1 MKHFRYTTYHYPT
14 MKTLQNRIHHCLF
27 LLLTALS
34 LVAFFPSHSIAQG
47 KKVFVGTGSGF
58 IDYPNAQVTLNLKDD
73 DTVVI
78 NPGKYKLMN
87 FRNIT
92 ASPGHKITIINSG
105 LVEIGPDPSPSTFSN
120 LTNVEIRGDGA
131 PGIEFG
137 FYLHDLIRGISIDGT
152 MSGVYFSYFKMVN
165 IIDYGVFFYNPS
177 LVYNGT
183 NNKTSL
189 FYDIKFLH
197 FDVYNIK
204 TTFLQLGLFGRVMD
218 DGLVSMFRKLEV
230 AYCTVQYS
238 DQQDVFHLSKAL
250 EANVHHNRLLHLG
263 ANDYRHTGIIYL
275 YGSGEVHHN
284 YISDYWG
291 SGLRAHSFSL
301 DTVGKVN
308 IYNNVMVNSRKYSGI
323 EAQCTPEDIAW
334 SPYMKYCN
342 FKIYNNTFGN
352 LSAADWQAAMI
363 DSYNA
368 VGGTIEIKN
377 NLGFN
382 IQRDKPFDPTKNYVY
397 TQLNIT
403 KPDTAGNVY
412 GKTFVDIGLKDD
424 SSCLL
429 NITSPAIDKGV
440 TPGFFNDDID
450 GVTRPQSGAFDI
462 GAHEYL
468 TGIVF
473 PVSNAGADTSTV
485 LPKDSIALS
494 GLSSYNPTGGAL
506 TYKWS
511 QVAGPSTAAFKSDTS
526 AKPML
531 TNLVQGTYQ
540 IKLTVTNTQGHSNED
555 IVVVVVSPV
564 PVFPPVAKAGGTI
577 TITLPVN
584 STGLNGAGS
593 TNPAGGVLKYAWI
606 KVAGPTSFAISGD
619 TTATPFT
626 SSLVAGTYKIKLT
639 VTNSNG
645 LIHADTATIIVN
657 PAPVPTANAGADIS
671 MVLPTNTATLNGSA
685 STTPGGG
692 ALTYVWTKVSGPASF
707 TITGDST
714 VSASVS
720 NLIEGVYQVKLTVT
734 NTAGITSTDF
744 ININVSAA
752 PVAIAAAGADINIVL
767 PANSTM
773 LNGSASFSTGGG
785 ALTYAWSLV
794 TGPASFTIGGAS
806 TATPSIS
813 NLVQGIYQIKLT
825 VTNAQGSSADDIV
838 AVTVS
843 PAPIYPPVSNAGQDV
858 TITLP
863 TNSVILNGEQSFN
876 PAGGALTYAWTM
888 VSGPATYNITGA
900 ASATPTMS
908 NLIEGAYQMKLTV
921 TNAQGASSEDQ
932 VTINVNPMP
941 ASPPV
946 ANAGADITL
955 TLPANSTSLNGTGSS
970 NAAGGVLT
978 YAWSLVSG
986 SSSFAIS
993 GAGLATPIISNLT
1006 EGSYHMKLIVTNAQG
1021 LSAEDVVT
1029 VTVNLPAP
1037 PIAAAGSDVTIV
1049 LPVNSTSLDGSGSAN
1064 PGGGALNYTWS
1075 KIGGPAAFTISGAS
1089 TARPTLSNLSAGVY
1103 QVQLAVSNSAGV
1115 TTTDVVNVSVNMPLL
1130 SVPMTSNDTTINFP
1144 GGYAIL
1150 DGTKSYGTGGATI
1163 TAYTWQQLS
1172 GPTTAA
1178 ITNSNASK
1186 TNATNLEP
1194 GLYVFQLSITDDY
1207 GQVAKTTFKVT
1218 VVSTT
1223 RYNRKISLYPNPCAD
1238 KLNLHIISDSLGK
1251 AIIRITNLSG
1261 VIMITQPFE
1270 KTQLVADVPI
1280 NTNRLPAGMYVI
1292 EVIVD
1297 NKVQLLDKFVKR

>member
-1 MKHFRYTTYHYPT
+1 
-14 MKTLQNRIHHCLF
+14 MKTLHNRISHCIL
-27 LLLTALS
+27 LLLTAFALS
-34 LVAFFPSHSIAQG
+34 AAFPALSHAQG
-47 KKVFVGTGSGF
+47 KKVFVGTGTGF

-165 IIDYGVFFYNPS
+165 IVDYGVFFYNPS
-177 LVYNGT
+177 LVYDGT
-183 NNKTSL
+183 NNKNSL

-197 FDVYNIK
+197 FSVYNIK

-230 AYCTVQYS
+230 AYCTVDYS

-250 EANVHHNRLLHLG
+250 EANVHHNRLSHLG

-301 DTVGKVN
+301 DTVGKVYV
-308 IYNNVMVNSRKYSGI
+308 YNNVMVGSRKYSGI
-323 EAQCTPEDIAW
+323 EAQCTPEDIAY
-334 SPYMKYCN
+334 SSYMRYCN

-352 LSAADWQAAMI
+352 LSAADWQASMV

-403 KPDTAGNVY
+403 KPDTAGNMY
-412 GKTFVDIGLKDD
+412 GKTFVDIGLVDD

-429 NITSPAIDKGV
+429 NVNSPAIDKGV
-440 TPGFFNDDID
+440 SASFINDDID

-473 PVSNAGADTSTV
+473 PFSLAGADTSTV
-485 LPKDSIALS
+485 LPKDSISLNGSA
-494 GLSSYNPTGGAL
+494 SYNPTGGVL
-506 TYKWS
+506 TYKWT
-511 QVAGPSTAAFKSDTS
+511 QVSGPSTAVFANDTI
-526 AKPML
+526 AKPL
-531 TNLVQGTYQ
+531 LKSLIQGTYQ
-540 IKLTVTNTQGHSNED
+540 IKLTVTNAQGHSNED
-555 IVVVVVSPV
+555 IVLVVVSPV
-564 PVFPPVAKAGGTI
+564 PVFPPVAKAGGTT

-584 STGLNGAGS
+584 STGLNGS
-593 TNPAGGVLKYAWI
+593 TSSNSAGGVLKFAWTKI
-606 KVAGPTSFAISGD
+606 SGPASFAIAGD

-639 VTNSNG
+639 VTNTNG
-645 LIHADTATIIVN
+645 LTAFDTATIVVN
-657 PAPVPTANAGADIS
+657 PAPVPTANAGADIN
-671 MVLPTNTATLNGSA
+671 MVLPASTATLNGSA

-692 ALTYVWTKVSGPASF
+692 TLSYVWTKVSGPAAFS
-707 TITGDST
+707 ITGDST
-714 VSASVS
+714 AVASVTS
-720 NLIEGVYQVKLTVT
+720 LVEGVYQVKLTVT
-734 NTAGITSTDF
+734 NSAGITSTDF
-744 ININVSAA
+744 VNITVSAA
-752 PVAIAAAGADINIVL
+752 PMAIASAGTDINIVL
-767 PANSTM
+767 PTNSAL
-773 LNGSASFSTGGG
+773 LNGTASFSTGGG
-785 ALTYAWSLV
+785 ALTYAWTMVS
-794 TGPASFTIGGAS
+794 GPATYTLSGAS
-806 TATPSIS
+806 TATPSLS
-813 NLVQGIYQIKLT
+813 NLVEGVYQVKLT
-825 VTNAQGSSADDIV
+825 VTNAQGSSAEDNV
-838 AVTVS
+838 VVTVS
-843 PAPIYPPVSNAGQDV
+843 AMPVYPPVSNAGQDV
-858 TITLP
+858 SITLP
-863 TNSVILNGEQSFN
+863 ANSVILNGEQSFN
-876 PAGGALTYAWTM
+876 PAGGALTYAWSV
-888 VSGPATYNITGA
+888 VSGPAGYTITGA
-900 ASATPTMS
+900 SSATPTFS
-908 NLIEGAYQMKLTV
+908 NLVEGAYQVKLAV

-955 TLPANSTSLNGTGSS
+955 TLPANSTTLNGAASS
-970 NAAGGVLT
+970 NAAGGALT
-978 YAWSLVSG
+978 FAWSLVSG
-986 SSSFAIS
+986 PSSFSIT
-993 GAGLATPIISNLT
+993 GAATSTPVISNLI

-1021 LSAEDVVT
+1021 LSAEDVIT

-1037 PIAAAGSDVTIV
+1037 PLAAAGSDVTIV
-1049 LPVNSTSLDGSGSAN
+1049 LPVNSATLDGSSSSN
-1064 PGGGALNYTWS
+1064 PGGGALTYTWS
-1075 KIGGPAAFTISGAS
+1075 KAAGPNSFTIAGANS
-1089 TARPTLSNLSAGVY
+1089 ASPTISNLVMGIY
-1103 QVQLAVSNSAGV
+1103 QVQLAVTNAGGV
-1115 TTTDVVNVSVNMPLL
+1115 TTTDVVTVSVNLPLL
-1130 SVPMTSNDTTINFP
+1130 SVPLTGNDTTINFP
-1144 GGYAIL
+1144 GSYAIL

-1163 TAYTWQQLS
+1163 SKYQWQQVA
-1172 GPTTAA
+1172 GPTTSTIA
-1178 ITNSNASK
+1178 NSGASK

-1194 GLYVFQLSITDDY
+1194 GVYTFQLTITDNY

-1218 VVSTT
+1218 VVSSL
-1223 RYNRKISLYPNPCAD
+1223 RYNRKISLYPNPCTD
-1238 KLNLHIISDSLGK
+1238 KLNLHILSDSIGS
-1251 AIIRITNLSG
+1251 ASIRVTSLAG
-1261 VIMITQPFE
+1261 VVLFTQTFE
-1270 KTQLVADVPI
+1270 KTQLIADVPI
-1280 NTNRLPAGMYVI
+1280 NTSRLAAGMYVI
-1292 EVIVD
+1292 EVIIG
-1297 NKVQLLDKFVKR
+1297 KQIQLLDKFVKR